1 MADRLSTEAR
11 SRIMRAIR
19 NKNTKPEL
27 IIRKSLFALGY
38 RYRLHSQH
46 LPGKPDLS
54 FPSRKKVIFVHG
66 CFWHQHAVKT
76 CPIRV
81 VPSSNIQYWGP
92 KLLRNAVRDQEHAAA
107 LRKLGWKALVIWE
120 CELRQDERKT
130 LLKIERFL
138 GSAGI

>member
-1 MADRLSTEAR
+1 MTDRLSAEAR

-38 RYRLHSQH
+38 RYRIHPKH

-54 FPSRKKVIFVHG
+54 FPSKKKAIFVHG
-66 CFWHQHAVKT
+66 CFWHQHAAKT

-81 VPSSNIQYWGP
+81 VPSSNTQYWGP
-92 KLLRNAVRDQEHAAA
+92 KLLRNAARDREHTAA
-107 LRKLGWKALVIWE
+107 LRKLGWNVLVIWE
-120 CELRQDERKT
+120 CELRRDEQKT
-130 LLKIERFL
+130 LSKIERFL
-138 GSAGI
+138 A

>member
-1 MADRLSTEAR
+1 MADKLSAEAR

-38 RYRLHSQH
+38 RYRLHSKH

-66 CFWHQHAVKT
+66 CFWHQHAIMS

-81 VPSSNIQYWGP
+81 VPSSNTQYWGP
-92 KLLRNAVRDQEHAAA
+92 KLLRNVVRDREHAAA
-107 LRKLGWKALVIWE
+107 LRTLGWKVLVIWE
-120 CELRQDERKT
+120 CELRQNERKA
-130 LLKIERFL
+130 LCKIEKFL